1 MTSVETMRF
10 FICGFLVGG
19 FLEAVRLVWAIRK
32 GKTMTEGDAMF
43 LTILFLLSATQF
55 ALSVY
60 RD

>member
-19 FLEAVRLVWAIRK
+19 FLEAVRIIWAIRN
-32 GKTMTEGDAMF
+32 GKSMTAGDAMY
-43 LTILFLLSATQF
+43 LTILILLSATHF
-55 ALSVY
+55 VISAY